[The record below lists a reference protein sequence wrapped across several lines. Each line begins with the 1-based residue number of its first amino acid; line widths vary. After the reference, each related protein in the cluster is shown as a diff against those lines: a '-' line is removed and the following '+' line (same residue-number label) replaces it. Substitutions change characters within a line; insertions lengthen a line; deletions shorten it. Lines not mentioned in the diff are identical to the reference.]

1 MFKLLNIKRSD
12 TDKYQKNYFFN
23 SVTHKEK
30 QNTTQTVA
38 ELDPICMLQ
47 CSYDT
52 SCSFVICALQM
63 SLKIYNNIFLPL
75 KYCKMILFQQLDQGS
90 LL

>member
-23 SVTHKEK
+23 SVKHKEK

-38 ELDPICMLQ
+38 ELDPMHV
-47 CSYDT
+47 T
-52 SCSFVICALQM
+52 V
-63 SLKIYNNIFLPL
+63 
-75 KYCKMILFQQLDQGS
+75 
-90 LL
+90 